1 VTQSPDLAKLFAAR
15 GVAVIGASTDV
26 GKVGA
31 WPLLALD
38 TQHYKGAVFAVNP
51 KYTEVLGRPCV
62 ESIAR
67 LPEDVEAAIIMLPAA
82 AAVEA
87 VEACALKGI
96 RAVVVGAAGFGELGP
111 EGEELERRLKA
122 VASEHSMALVGPNS
136 NGVAN
141 VQTGQALAYQP
152 ILLGQALPRGGVSV
166 VSQSGAMVSSVVSR
180 LVRRGLGLNCLVS
193 CGNQAVLSME
203 DFLGYFAR
211 DTATRVVTLF
221 VEAVVD
227 AAAMRSALSACVG
240 AGKPVVALKIG
251 ASQAGTRA
259 AASHTGALA
268 GSYENTVA
276 FLDKYGAVVVED
288 LDELVLAVDA
298 LSRRPRPVVP
308 AKPAVV
314 TISGGLAALI
324 ADVGMRE
331 GLPLSEVG
339 KTANPYDIARYSP
352 ELVEKVME
360 SFAADGFDVGIIGVP
375 LLAEHVRDDILRT
388 LSRAAGAAFGA
399 VYVYLAGGESP
410 EVRKL
415 LAESGAIASDQ
426 LVALVRTIRRLHRHH
441 YPGAPAAPSAPNA
454 APSALDELSLKK
466 WLAGEGLPSPRSA
479 LFDGLA
485 SIEAL
490 HRPLALKGLSGKV
503 AHKTEHGLVV
513 LGLQDDASILAAA
526 SEIRGRLAGL
536 DARSSGVLA
545 EEMVQEAVEAF
556 AGCILDPI
564 LGPVLVVGSGG
575 TWVELDRD
583 VAVMIPPLTAVE
595 VRERLLATRL
605 GARLSGFRGRTY
617 HLDSLVEAVL
627 LLARLGASVPG
638 LASLEVNPLFVT
650 PSGVLAGDAK
660 VELREPAGP

>member
-1 VTQSPDLAKLFAAR
+1 VRQSPDLTKLFAAR

-38 TQHYKGAVFAVNP
+38 TLHYQGAVFAVNP

-67 LPEDVEAAIIMLPAA
+67 LPANVEAAIIMLPAT

-87 VEACALKGI
+87 VEACAQKGI

-111 EGEELERRLKA
+111 EGDVLERRLKA
-122 VASEHSMALVGPNS
+122 IAVEHSMALVGPNS
-136 NGVAN
+136 NGVAS
-141 VQTGQALAYQP
+141 VHTGQALAYQP
-152 ILLGQALPRGGVSV
+152 ILLREALPRGGISV
-166 VSQSGAMVSSVVSR
+166 VSQSGAMVSSIVSR
-180 LVRRGLGLNCLVS
+180 MVRRELGLNCLVS

-203 DFLGYFAR
+203 DFLGYFAQ
-211 DTATRVVTLF
+211 DTATRVVALF

-227 AAAMRSALSACVG
+227 AAAMRAGLSACAD

-251 ASQAGTRA
+251 ASQAGMRA
-259 AASHTGALA
+259 AASHTGAVA

-276 FLDKYGAVVVED
+276 FLGKHGAVVVED

-298 LSRRPRPVVP
+298 LSRRPRPTAP
-308 AKPAVV
+308 AKPAVI
-314 TISGGLAALI
+314 TISGGLAAVV

-339 KTANPYDIARYSP
+339 KTANPYDLARYSP
-352 ELVEKVME
+352 ELVENVMA
-360 SFAADGFDVGIIGVP
+360 SFAADGYDVCIIGVP

-388 LSRAAGAAFGA
+388 LSRTAGAAFGA

-410 EVRKL
+410 ELRSL
-415 LAESGAIASDQ
+415 LAESGAVASDR
-426 LVALVRTIRRLHRHH
+426 LVALVRTIRRLHLHQ
-441 YPGAPAAPSAPNA
+441 YLGSPAAVSAKST
-454 APSALDELSLKK
+454 APQALDELSLKK

-503 AHKTEHGLVV
+503 AHKTEHGLVA
-513 LGLQDDASILAAA
+513 LGLYDDAAILAAA
-526 SEIRGRLAGL
+526 GEIRDRLAVVDQG
-536 DARSSGVLA
+536 AIGVLA
-545 EEMVQEAVEAF
+545 EEMVHGAVEAF
-556 AGCILDPI
+556 AGCVVDPI
-564 LGPVLVVGSGG
+564 LGPVLAVGSGG
-575 TWVELDRD
+575 TGVELDRD
-583 VAVMIPPLTAVE
+583 VIVMIPPVTAAE
-595 VRERLLATRL
+595 VRERVLETRL
-605 GARLSGFRGRTY
+605 GIRLSGFRGQSY
-617 HLDSLVEAVL
+617 DFDAFVEAVL
-627 LLARLGASVPG
+627 LVARLGASVPD

-660 VELREPAGP
+660 VELLTPAGP